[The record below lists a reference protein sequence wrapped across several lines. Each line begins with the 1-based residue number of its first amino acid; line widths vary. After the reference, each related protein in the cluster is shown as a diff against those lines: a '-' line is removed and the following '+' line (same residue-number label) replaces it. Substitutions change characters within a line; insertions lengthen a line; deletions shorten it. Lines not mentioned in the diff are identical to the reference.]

1 MSTWA
6 VLGSGPGGLAIAAE
20 ASERGQDVLLADL
33 PDFPR
38 HTDAVRERG
47 GVVLDSNWSGDATR
61 KVVVADSIAAAVS
74 DAQVVIVSVPALAH
88 EQFATAAIP
97 HLQQGATVLF
107 VGEGGG
113 SLVAWPQLVR
123 AGREDVILG
132 ETNCLPYMARVTGP
146 GRVLANRKQGGVL
159 VAALPADRGAGVFA
173 VSGSLW
179 EYAEP
184 AETVWETALVNYD
197 AIDTVP
203 VATTSAAKL
212 EGRIGGLLFWGEG
225 ATPGVVRLIEALDG
239 ELLAL
244 RLALGHADRRRYRD
258 FLIAQGLAPDSG
270 DLYRVMRAGGITR
283 SYRPSGDLADL
294 RDRLALEVAYCLVLA
309 SSMGAAIGVATPVI
323 DGHIAFSGALLGRDF
338 YAEGRSLERL
348 GLSGMDAKQLMA
360 YVRSGQGIE

>member
-1 MSTWA
+1 MTAWA

-20 ASERGQDVLLADL
+20 ASERSHQALLADL
-33 PDFPR
+33 PDFS
-38 HTDAVRERG
+38 HHLDAVRQRG

-61 KVVVADSIAAAVS
+61 KVVVADSVAAAVS
-74 DAQVVIVSVPALAH
+74 DAEVVIVSVPALAH
-88 EQFATAAIP
+88 HQLATAAIP
-97 HLQQGATVLF
+97 HLRRGATLLF

-113 SLVAWPQLVR
+113 SLVAWPELVR

-179 EYAEP
+179 PYAEA

-203 VATTSAAKL
+203 VAITSAAKL

-244 RLALGHADRRRYRD
+244 RLALGHADHRRYRD
-258 FLIAQGLAPDSG
+258 FLIAQGLAPDAG

-283 SYRPSGDLADL
+283 SYRPSGDLAAL

-338 YAEGRSLERL
+338 HAEGRSLEQL
-348 GLSGMDAKQLMA
+348 GLGGMDAKQLMA
-360 YVRSGQGIE
+360 YVRSGQGIK